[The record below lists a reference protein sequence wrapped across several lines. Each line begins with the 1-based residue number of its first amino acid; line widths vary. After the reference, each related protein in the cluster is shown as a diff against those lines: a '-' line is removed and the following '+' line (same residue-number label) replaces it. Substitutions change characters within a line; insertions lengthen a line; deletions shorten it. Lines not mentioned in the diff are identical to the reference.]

1 MRLDNES
8 NGNAITLNQNYTTH
22 LLLLFQG
29 VGNIDI
35 NTIGREGYNIWN
47 YYYYINYGIIMKIY
61 N

>member
-8 NGNAITLNQNYTTH
+8 NGNVITLNQNYTTH

-47 YYYYINYGIIMKIY
+47 YYYYINYGIIMKI
-61 N
+61 